1 MNRFPY
7 IVIEGP
13 IGVGKTTLAQLLAR
27 RFDAELM
34 LEDAYNNPFLAQF
47 YRDMRRHAL
56 ATQMFFLFQRVNQL
70 AALKQPGLFQNRI
83 IADFMLAKDPLFAR
97 LTLDDNEYSLYNQ
110 LYHHLEPQAAA
121 PDLVIYLQAP
131 VEVLVARVN
140 RRGQAIERGIP
151 EDYLRQLSE
160 AYTRYFYDYTGSP
173 LLIVNSANLNFAENE
188 SHIDMLVDRI
198 RAMKGGREF
207 FNLG

>member
-13 IGVGKTTLAQLLAR
+13 IGAGKTTLARLLAQ

-34 LEDAYNNPFLAQF
+34 LEDAYANPFLSQF

-70 AALKQPGLFQNRI
+70 GTLKQPGLFQSRT

-97 LTLDDNEYSLYNQ
+97 LTLDDNEYSLYTQ
-110 LYHHLEPQAAA
+110 LYQHLRPQAAA

-131 VEVLVARVN
+131 VEVLVSRVH
-140 RRGQAIERGIP
+140 RRGHAAERGIQ

-160 AYTRYFYDYTGSP
+160 AYTRFFYDYTESP

-188 SHIDMLVDRI
+188 AHVNMLVDRV

>member
-1 MNRFPY
+1 MTRFPY

-13 IGVGKTTLAQLLAR
+13 IGAGKTTLARLLAQ

-34 LEDAYNNPFLAQF
+34 LEDAYANPFLSQF

-56 ATQMFFLFQRVNQL
+56 ATQLFFLFQRVNQL
-70 AALKQPGLFQNRI
+70 ATLKQPGLFQSRT

-97 LTLDDNEYSLYNQ
+97 LTLDDNEYSLYTQ
-110 LYHHLEPQAAA
+110 LYQHLRPQATA

-131 VEVLVARVN
+131 VETLASRVL
-140 RRGQAIERGIP
+140 RRGIVAERGIH

-160 AYTRYFYDYTGSP
+160 AYTRYFYDYADSP
-173 LLIVNSANLNFAENE
+173 LLIVNSANLNFAENDA
-188 SHIDMLVDRI
+188 HVNMLIERI
-198 RAMKGGREF
+198 QGMKGGREF